1 VFLSLGF
8 RNSLRRVP
16 TDCHNI
22 GRRSSHR
29 PSEREKKEKEKIK
42 NIKREMQKAQIKDD
56 GKKKKSQKRIKKK
69 EKCGRS
75 RLT

>member
-1 VFLSLGF
+1 
-8 RNSLRRVP
+8 
-16 TDCHNI
+16 
-22 GRRSSHR
+22 
-29 PSEREKKEKEKIK
+29 
-42 NIKREMQKAQIKDD
+42 MQKAQIKDD